1 MSSAIV
7 SSTATASNTT
17 APTQSVTVGD
27 STYAYRQ
34 FGSGPGLPLLF
45 LQHFTGTLD
54 NWDPAVTDP
63 LALGRS
69 VILFANAGIGRSTG
83 KVPTTVAGMAGHA
96 MKFLDALG
104 LTQVDVLGFS
114 LGGMVAQVMALKR
127 PALLRRIIL
136 TGTGPEGGVGV
147 AMDRPELLKI
157 FVDQKMPM
165 SEKLL
170 KLFFETTETSQSA
183 GHEFVQRLARRIEDK
198 GTPITADAAGAQ
210 LAAMAAWAKLN
221 ACVRSPVTERR
232 QWLRLVTSGPKRRSR
247 NRRSEVWSKV
257 SLAIQPPCVHGE
269 MMMQG
274 TRNPAP
280 MGSPST
286 YSPVV
291 PAGAVGGTTW
301 SKMPSFS
308 S

>member
-183 GHEFVQRLARRIEDK
+183 GRQFVQRLARRTEDK
-198 GTPITADAAGAQ
+198 DTPTTADAAGAQ
-210 LAAMAAWAKLN
+210 LAAMAAWAKSGGEPYADLKK
-221 ACVRSPVTERR
+221 VTQPV
-232 QWLRLVTSGPKRRSR
+232 LVTNGNNDIMIPTANSCTLSARLPNAQLIIYPDSG
-247 NRRSEVWSKV
+247 
-257 SLAIQPPCVHGE
+257 HGALF
-269 MMMQG
+269 QH
-274 TRNPAP
+274 
-280 MGSPST
+280 
-286 YSPVV
+286 
-291 PAGAVGGTTW
+291 AGAYTSHVAEFLDRRDALTA
-301 SKMPSFS
+301 
-308 S
+308 